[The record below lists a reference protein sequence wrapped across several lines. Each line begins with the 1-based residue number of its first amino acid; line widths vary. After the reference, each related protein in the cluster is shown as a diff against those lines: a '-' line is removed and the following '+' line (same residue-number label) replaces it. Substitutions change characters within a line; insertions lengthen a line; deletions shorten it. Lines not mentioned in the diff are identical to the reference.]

1 MPLPQPTGRHEVHRR
16 DIDMKVY
23 RRDDGLFDVE
33 AHLVDTK
40 PFDFLRP
47 SSPIPVPAG
56 RALHDLWVRM
66 TVDEGFLVHAIVAAS
81 DVTPWGICKEAEA
94 TLSVLVGER
103 LERGWSSKVKDRLRG
118 SLSCTHLMEVLI
130 PLATTAMQGIRALH
144 PELHNLG
151 RPGAELQIDTCYA
164 FSRRREVV
172 KLLWPQRHV
181 PTLPQ
186 PDGDP
191 ESNPPPQA
199 TPD

>member
-1 MPLPQPTGRHEVHRR
+1 MPLPQPIARHEVHRR

-56 RALHDLWVRM
+56 NALHDLWVRL
-66 TVDEGFLVHAIVAAS
+66 TVDDGFLIQAIAAAS
-81 DVTPWGICKEAEA
+81 DVTPWGICKQAEA

-103 LERGWSSKVKDRLRG
+103 LERGWSSKVKERLRG
-118 SLSCTHLMEVLI
+118 SISCTHLMEVLI

-144 PELHNLG
+144 PELHNLA
-151 RPGAELQIDTCYA
+151 RPEAELQIDTCYA
-164 FSRRREVV
+164 FSRDREVV
-172 KLLWPQRHV
+172 RRLWPHRHV
-181 PTLPQ
+181 PPLVQ
-186 PDGDP
+186 PDNEPD
-191 ESNPPPQA
+191 SNSRPQA
-199 TPD
+199 APD